1 MRKLE
6 VGQYW
11 HNLKN
16 NKELLVSAEIAESV
30 VCRYA
35 CEVTKYE
42 TMQTEVGEKYYLKY
56 DDVINLG
63 YVLGRHPDNIE
74 QWQPKEGD
82 LVWVKGRKNQGNIFH
97 SPTKGKIVE
106 FEGSLYAAWK
116 SSKHS
121 TTLTNEPLLFLEIEP
136 YADQDKKID
145 FSKAGQWLY
154 NKRKGIVKTTGM
166 CDELKFTG
174 IDLLSGKYRYSYP
187 DYNNGHWKL
196 LTPEQVQ
203 PLLDAIKGL
212 TESQSD

>member
-1 MRKLE
+1 MKKLE

-82 LVWVKGRKNQGNIFH
+82 LVWNSRLKMPCRVFVGCYSNSLRWAGCELKTGDWH
-97 SPTKGKIVE
+97 SSSD
-106 FEGSLYAAWK
+106 FEDC
-116 SSKHS
+116 
-121 TTLTNEPLLFLEIEP
+121 EP

-145 FSKAGQWLY
+145 FIVEGQW
-154 NKRKGIVKTTGM
+154 VKFG
-166 CDELKFTG
+166 DH
-174 IDLLSGKYRYSYP
+174 I
-187 DYNNGHWKL
+187 
-196 LTPEQVQ
+196 
-203 PLLDAIKGL
+203 IKVTVNEDSNSFWGEHL
-212 TESQSD
+212 